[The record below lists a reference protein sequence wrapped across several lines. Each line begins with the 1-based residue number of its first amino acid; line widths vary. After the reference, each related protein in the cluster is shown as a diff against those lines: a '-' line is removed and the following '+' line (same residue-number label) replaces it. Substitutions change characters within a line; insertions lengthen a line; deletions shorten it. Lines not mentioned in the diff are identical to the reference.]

1 MVTNSLVWTVINNC
15 LIYNEVIQ
23 DNSKNNLMNWEIVSV
38 NPNDKIWNWR
48 DLFCFWAVSIQSII
62 GFSLI
67 ASLFLV
73 YDLNFYVVLL
83 GGIIASF
90 LASIFS
96 ILIGLPSQRYGLPFP
111 VILRSSTGV
120 VGAKYIG
127 LIRGIIGIFMFGVQ
141 TFFISKAITYLI
153 RILIFTTN
161 PELMETEILLTFF
174 MGMNLIDI
182 ISFVLSLYLQFYL
195 FSKGQVFIKSIIK
208 FSSYFVYTGLII
220 FLIIISEH
228 FGDIKKS
235 VLLSLNLTEFFTKSN
250 INPLITVIGTM
261 FAFFSILILN
271 FGDFSR
277 YVKNN
282 NQLIKGNLTLIVN
295 FIIFAFFAVL
305 IVIGSDIIL
314 NKNSI
319 EVERLLTNPNDIIGK
334 IDNTFLSVIVLTFIL
349 VASCSTNLIANYIPS
364 QNILINFFPK
374 KLNLNSSGLIII
386 ILSFFVGL
394 FWLPVLSQ
402 IGILSFI
409 DTLSSFFGPIFGVII
424 ADYFIIKNSEIENK
438 DIYSLD
444 SNGSYFYSNGW
455 HLKSLYAIFIGF
467 IFAASTIWNI
477 NLNFLQ
483 SFSWII
489 GAVIAFMTYYLLAS
503 K

>member
-295 FIIFAFFAVL
+295 
-305 IVIGSDIIL
+305 
-314 NKNSI
+314 
-319 EVERLLTNPNDIIGK
+319 
-334 IDNTFLSVIVLTFIL
+334 
-349 VASCSTNLIANYIPS
+349 
-364 QNILINFFPK
+364 
-374 KLNLNSSGLIII
+374 
-386 ILSFFVGL
+386 
-394 FWLPVLSQ
+394 
-402 IGILSFI
+402 
-409 DTLSSFFGPIFGVII
+409 
-424 ADYFIIKNSEIENK
+424 
-438 DIYSLD
+438 
-444 SNGSYFYSNGW
+444 
-455 HLKSLYAIFIGF
+455 
-467 IFAASTIWNI
+467 
-477 NLNFLQ
+477 
-483 SFSWII
+483 
-489 GAVIAFMTYYLLAS
+489 LA
-503 K
+503 